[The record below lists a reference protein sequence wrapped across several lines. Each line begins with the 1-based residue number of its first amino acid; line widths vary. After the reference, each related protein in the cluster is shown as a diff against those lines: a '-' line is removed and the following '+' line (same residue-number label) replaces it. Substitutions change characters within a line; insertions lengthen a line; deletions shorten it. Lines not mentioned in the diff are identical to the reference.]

1 MNYLNQLLTE
11 NSVVLVSYQAGD
23 CRNFLVRTSELEL
36 LLSDRLFVDILQ
48 LMSDLFA
55 VDVLIRAASEI
66 GRYVLRTQTTVF
78 CYQCYV
84 K

>member
-36 LLSDRLFVDILQ
+36 LLSDRLYVDI
-48 LMSDLFA
+48 
-55 VDVLIRAASEI
+55 V
-66 GRYVLRTQTTVF
+66 
-78 CYQCYV
+78 
-84 K
+84 